1 MKRIGPELK
10 LPKLRSRSAS
20 SGAGD
25 GIKVPPF
32 LNDLYQDLR
41 DRRLLPLVVLL
52 LVGIVAA
59 PILLGGGGS
68 EGEEEEAAVPPP
80 VASASGATASS
91 LTVVEA
97 HPGLRAPSKR
107 LKGRT
112 PTNPFTQR
120 YTGSVREGGL
130 PNETATTGSTTTSST
145 TTVEGGTASSE
156 TFGPPVAS
164 PVETSPG
171 SSGGVDPGD
180 DNVASGRLYT
190 FTIDVQISRTEEKA
204 DGSKKMG
211 EPTLRKDVKPPE
223 PLPGAKAPVVTYLG
237 VNYVKG
243 KPRALLM
250 VSRDV
255 SAVYGDGNCVS
266 GTSSCELL
274 EVEPGFPEIFEY
286 GPNDVRYK
294 FNVLKIEIAADGN
307 L

>member
-1 MKRIGPELK
+1 MRRIGPELK

-20 SGAGD
+20 SGAGS
-25 GIKVPPF
+25 GIKAPPF
-32 LNDLYQDLR
+32 LNDLYGDLR

-59 PILLGGGGS
+59 PILLKGGAPES
-68 EGEEEEAAVPPP
+68 EDEAVPPP
-80 VASASGATASS
+80 AASASGAAASS

-97 HPGLRAPSKR
+97 HPGLRAPNQR

-112 PTNPFTQR
+112 PTDPFTQR
-120 YTGSVREGGL
+120 YTGSVRDGGL
-130 PNETATTGSTTTSST
+130 PNETATSGSTA
-145 TTVEGGTASSE
+145 TVEGGTTASSE
-156 TFGPPVAS
+156 TSVPPVTN
-164 PVETSPG
+164 PVEGSGG
-171 SSGGVDPGD
+171 SSGGVDPGE
-180 DNVASGRLYT
+180 DNGVDAKLYT
-190 FTIDVQISRTEEKA
+190 FTIDVQISRTEEQP

-211 EPTLRKDVKPPE
+211 EPTVRKGVKPPA

-255 SAVYGDGNCVS
+255 GAVFGDAKCVS
-266 GTSSCELL
+266 GTSTCELL
-274 EVEPGFPEIFEY
+274 EVEPGFPEILEY
-286 GPNDVRYK
+286 GPNGVRYK
-294 FNVLKIEIAADGN
+294 FNVLKIEIAGDGN

>member
-1 MKRIGPELK
+1 MKRLGPELK
-10 LPKLRSRSAS
+10 LPKLRSRSAG
-20 SGAGD
+20 SGGGA
-25 GIKVPPF
+25 IKVPSF
-32 LNDLYQDLR
+32 LTDLYEDLR

-59 PILLGGGGS
+59 PILLNGGGS
-68 EGEEEEAAVPPP
+68 EGEEEPAPPP
-80 VASASGATASS
+80 VASASGAAASS

-97 HPGLRAPSKR
+97 HPGLRSPSKR

-130 PNETATTGSTTTSST
+130 PNETATTSSP
-145 TTVEGGTASSE
+145 TTVEGGTTASSE
-156 TFGPPVAS
+156 TLSPPATS
-164 PVETSPG
+164 PVETPSG
-171 SSGGVDPGD
+171 SGGGVNPGED
-180 DNVASGRLYT
+180 DLSPDGRLYT
-190 FTIDVQISRTEEKA
+190 FTVDVQISRTEEKP

-211 EPTLRKDVKPPE
+211 DPTVRKAVKPPA

-255 SAVYGDGNCVS
+255 SAVFGDAKCVS
-266 GTSSCELL
+266 GTSTCELL

-286 GPNDVRYK
+286 GPNGVRYK
-294 FNVLKIEIAADGN
+294 FNVLKIEIARDGN

>member
-1 MKRIGPELK
+1 MKRLGPELK
-10 LPKLRSRSAS
+10 LPKLRSRSGTS
-20 SGAGD
+20 RTGG
-25 GIKVPPF
+25 GIKAPPF
-32 LNDLYQDLR
+32 LADLYGDLR

-59 PILLGGGGS
+59 PILLRGGAPES
-68 EGEEEEAAVPPP
+68 EDEAVPPP
-80 VASASGATASS
+80 AASAPGAATSS

-97 HPGLRAPSKR
+97 HPGLRAPNKR

-112 PTNPFTQR
+112 PTDPFTQR

-130 PNETATTGSTTTSST
+130 PNETATSSST
-145 TTVEGGTASSE
+145 VTVEGGTTASSE
-156 TFGPPVAS
+156 TSVGPVTNS
-164 PVETSPG
+164 VEGSGG
-171 SSGGVDPGD
+171 SSGGADPGE
-180 DNVASGRLYT
+180 DNGVDGKLYT
-190 FTIDVQISRTEEKA
+190 FTVDVQISRTEEQP

-211 EPTLRKDVKPPE
+211 EPTVRKDVKPPV

-255 SAVYGDGNCVS
+255 GAVFGDAKCVS
-266 GTSSCELL
+266 GTSTCELL

-286 GPNDVRYK
+286 GPNGVRYK
-294 FNVLKIEIAADGN
+294 FNVLKIEIARDGN

>member
-10 LPKLRSRSAS
+10 LSKLRSRSAS
-20 SGAGD
+20 SGTGD

-59 PILLGGGGS
+59 PILLGGGGP
-68 EGEEEEAAVPPP
+68 EGEEEAAVSPP
-80 VASASGATASS
+80 VASASNASGTS

-97 HPGLRAPSKR
+97 HPGLRSPGRR
-107 LKGRT
+107 LAYRT
-112 PTNPFTQR
+112 PTDPFTQR
-120 YTGSVREGGL
+120 YTGSVRNGGL
-130 PNETATTGSTTTSST
+130 PNEESTSTTSTSEGEGGSV
-145 TTVEGGTASSE
+145 VEGGTTAGSG
-156 TFGPPVAS
+156 TPAPPESALPEGS
-164 PVETSPG
+164 GG
-171 SSGGVDPGD
+171 SSGGAPAGDLSPGH
-180 DNVASGRLYT
+180 LYT

-211 EPTLRKDVKPPE
+211 EPTVRKDVKPPE

-237 VNYVKG
+237 INYVKG

-255 SAVYGDGNCVS
+255 SAVYGDSKCVS

-286 GPNDVRYK
+286 GPNAVRYK

>member
-1 MKRIGPELK
+1 VKRIGPELK
-10 LPKLRSRSAS
+10 LPKLRSRSGS
-20 SGAGD
+20 SGNGS

-32 LNDLYQDLR
+32 LSDLYQDLR

-80 VASASGATASS
+80 AASASGASASS

-107 LKGRT
+107 LKHRT

-130 PNETATTGSTTTSST
+130 PNETATTSST
-145 TTVEGGTASSE
+145 TTVEGGTTASSE
-156 TFGPPVAS
+156 TYVPPVAG

-171 SSGGVDPGD
+171 SSGGVDPGG
-180 DNVASGRLYT
+180 DNVPAGRLYT
-190 FTIDVQISRTEEKA
+190 FTVDVQISRTEEKG
-204 DGSKKMG
+204 DGSKTMG
-211 EPTLRKDVKPPE
+211 EPSLRKGVKPPA

-255 SAVYGDGNCVS
+255 SAVYGDGKCVS
-266 GTSSCELL
+266 GTSTCELL

-294 FNVLKIEIAADGN
+294 FNVLKIEIATEGN